1 MGPARILIAVT
12 LALLLGGLGQAGASL
27 VANPDDVAARLDA
40 FTAADG
46 QAAAAAACAASQC
59 DLLEQQSAVRALAV
73 TAGASVPQSDRPA
86 VLPDRLWAQGGAS
99 IAVAKPGADVAPVLF
114 AVIAPTPVANGQ
126 ICVEEG
132 NLLGLAPTC
141 RSQHVSLNS
150 FSSSNCPNGGFD
162 RFGRKSECER
172 PGDTQ
177 DPCPNGPGFDRF
189 GMKVVCRIGD
199 APEPG
204 TPLLLAIALLGL
216 AAIRVR
222 STRRKASPA
231 RL

>member
-1 MGPARILIAVT
+1 MAKLRPPRR
-12 LALLLGGLGQAGASL
+12 
-27 VANPDDVAARLDA
+27 ARLRSVTCSTSNPRA
-40 FTAADG
+40 N
-46 QAAAAAACAASQC
+46 
-59 DLLEQQSAVRALAV
+59 ALAV
-73 TAGASVPQSDRPA
+73 AAGAGPATTMNRPSVVPDPWRKGPYGVSGGTFSTTGPKQTSD
-86 VLPDRLWAQGGAS
+86 VD
-99 IAVAKPGADVAPVLF
+99 PVLF
-114 AVIAPTPVANGQ
+114 TVIEQSRVAQGQ
-126 ICVEEG
+126 LCMEEG

-141 RSQHVSLNS
+141 RSQHASLNS
-150 FSSSNCPNGGFD
+150 LSSINCPNGGFD

-204 TPLLLAIALLGL
+204 SLPLLGIALLGL
-216 AAIRVR
+216 AAARVR

-231 RL
+231 RQ

>member
-1 MGPARILIAVT
+1 
-12 LALLLGGLGQAGASL
+12 
-27 VANPDDVAARLDA
+27 
-40 FTAADG
+40 
-46 QAAAAAACAASQC
+46 
-59 DLLEQQSAVRALAV
+59 
-73 TAGASVPQSDRPA
+73 
-86 VLPDRLWAQGGAS
+86 VLPDSLRGQGGAS
-99 IAVAKPGADVAPVLF
+99 IAAAKPGSDVEPVFF
-114 AVIAPTPVANGQ
+114 AVIAATPVANGQ
-126 ICVEEG
+126 FCVEEG

-150 FSSSNCPNGGFD
+150 FSNSNCPNGGFD

-204 TPLLLAIALLGL
+204 SLPLLGIALLGL
-216 AAIRVR
+216 AAARVR
-222 STRRKASPA
+222 SVRRKASPA

>member
-1 MGPARILIAVT
+1 MHYDFLSARSSPGAD
-12 LALLLGGLGQAGASL
+12 AG
-27 VANPDDVAARLDA
+27 
-40 FTAADG
+40 
-46 QAAAAAACAASQC
+46 ACAASQC

-73 TAGASVPQSDRPA
+73 TAGASAASRSDRPA
-86 VLPDRLWAQGGAS
+86 MLPDSLGARGGAS
-99 IAVAKPGADVAPVLF
+99 IAAAKPGADVEPVLF

-141 RSQHVSLNS
+141 RSQRVALNPL
-150 FSSSNCPNGGFD
+150 SSTNCPNGFGSD
-162 RFGRKSECER
+162 RFGLKGLCHT
-172 PGDTQ
+172 PGDDP

-216 AAIRVR
+216 AAARAR

-231 RL
+231 PL